1 MPQCVINVFGNA
13 ALRQTG
19 ETVIRVVKRY
29 GSRKLYDTE
38 DSRYVSLD
46 DLASWIREGQEL
58 QVIDNA
64 TGDDVTAQ
72 TLAQVI
78 LELSR
83 AGKAVPPA
91 ELLHEMIR
99 RGGEAVASGVDQLQH
114 GVDRLLQASVER
126 LGPVRRIRE
135 ETEVLRRRLEELEAS
150 LSGLEEKLAH
160 TTATTA
166 TTERDRAS

>member
-1 MPQCVINVFGNA
+1 M
-13 ALRQTG
+13 
-19 ETVIRVVKRY
+19 IRVVKRY

-38 DSRYVSLD
+38 DSRYVSLE
-46 DLASWIREGQEL
+46 DLAGWVREGQEV
-58 QVIDNA
+58 QVIDNG
-64 TGDDVTAQ
+64 TGDDVTAH

-83 AGKAVPPA
+83 AGKSVPPA
-91 ELLHEMIR
+91 ELLHELIR
-99 RGGEAVASGVDQLQH
+99 RGGEAVASGVGQLQY

-150 LSGLEEKLAH
+150 LSGLEAKMAG
-160 TTATTA
+160 AGDDPA
-166 TTERDRAS
+166 SPTEQDRAS